1 MIQRNSSSM
10 MHHWYEKRKKKGL
23 VIPYSPFDIV
33 KFLHWLSILI
43 IYTNKQNRKEKRDS
57 PYPLFPI
64 RYNRRFIKFH
74 IIASIVRHWSKKKI
88 QDPKEERFPGIL
100 YSPPQFEWINVVKFL
115 RWDSTNTP
123 CTIGATNEMFKK
135 KKERKKRKEDSR
147 YLIPLLCYQTSNAV
161 DRGH

>member
-23 VIPYSPFDIV
+23 VILYSPFDIV
-33 KFLHWLSILI
+33 KFLHWLSIPI

-88 QDPKEERFPGIL
+88 QDPKEERFPDIL

-115 RWDSTNTP
+115 RWDSTNTVHHRRD
-123 CTIGATNEMFKK
+123 ERDFKK